1 MGYEIEL
8 RSLAAIETIEAYDW
22 YEQQRKGLGDEFIK
36 ELENF
41 FSILIRN
48 PNTYSYYDKP
58 VRQGKI
64 KRFPYVVVYEVVKS
78 RIVVY
83 SVFMSKQD
91 PEKKRSK

>member
-1 MGYEIEL
+1 MGYQIEL
-8 RSLAAIETIEAYDW
+8 GSLAALETIEAYDW

-58 VRQGKI
+58 VRQ
-64 KRFPYVVVYEVVKS
+64 
-78 RIVVY
+78 
-83 SVFMSKQD
+83 
-91 PEKKRSK
+91 EK